1 MSPRVLLIPCSCLAV
16 AVAMGIC
23 TLSVQAERIL
33 YLDAAAPGLMPDTF
47 WVDLSESQ
55 HDFMATGME
64 SSRPIHV
71 DNPGSSDDYY
81 DFELDNGFVGV
92 GDESLFDFE
101 TDVAGAGMGT
111 PFSIH
116 AYFKRT
122 GFLGG
127 GNTGEN
133 LVTKTEAGTQGQ
145 FKGWIFS
152 GNGDNPSRVDMFMQ
166 VGNNTERLY
175 HRIQDDAGH
184 PSGFNDLNVMLS
196 VTHDGSGTLEGTK
209 QYVNGVLQATTWT
222 ADGLGTNPEGST
234 MRNDQPLKLG
244 WVDAFGGDNVRTGT
258 DSNMYFV
265 EVHDTVLTEAEVVAR
280 WNNGDPERAT
290 VSPDRPSFGIDAIGQ
305 TDVSLITFQS
315 VIGKTYELQYT
326 IDTNAP
332 AWTSVGLSMEGTGGT
347 MNMADPDGFSA
358 ERSYRVYGY

>member
-55 HDFMATGME
+55 HDFMATGVE

-127 GNTGEN
+127 GNTGEF
-133 LVTKTEAGTQGQ
+133 LVMKTNVEGGGQ
-145 FKGWIFS
+145 FNGWLFG

-166 VGNNTERLY
+166 VGNNTERLSSQRVQRPQCDAHSDSRRERDPRGY
-175 HRIQDDAGH
+175 QAVCQRGSAGH
-184 PSGFNDLNVMLS
+184 DL
-196 VTHDGSGTLEGTK
+196 DCG
-209 QYVNGVLQATTWT
+209 
-222 ADGLGTNPEGST
+222 
-234 MRNDQPLKLG
+234 
-244 WVDAFGGDNVRTGT
+244 
-258 DSNMYFV
+258 
-265 EVHDTVLTEAEVVAR
+265 
-280 WNNGDPERAT
+280 
-290 VSPDRPSFGIDAIGQ
+290 
-305 TDVSLITFQS
+305 
-315 VIGKTYELQYT
+315 
-326 IDTNAP
+326 
-332 AWTSVGLSMEGTGGT
+332 
-347 MNMADPDGFSA
+347 
-358 ERSYRVYGY
+358 RSRD